1 MYCFIEYNELLEKYN
16 GIWNKIGNSIKKDFD
31 CEPIYN

>member
-16 GIWNKIGNSIKKDFD
+16 SIWNKIGNSIKKEFD
-31 CEPIYN
+31 CKPIYN